1 MEEFMGII
9 KMFAGSY
16 EPIGWMFC
24 DGRTLS
30 IKNYTALFAI
40 IGTQYGGDGVTTFCL
55 PDLRGRVAV
64 GAGMGRSLTP
74 VNVGETGGTES
85 NVITGHHISLGVE
98 MKKLDT
104 KETGRDGV
112 PSVVTNVGIS
122 EQWTPINNRQP
133 YIGMNWIICVEGVW
147 PSRQ

>member
-1 MEEFMGII
+1 MGII

-40 IGTQYGGDGVTTFCL
+40 IGTQYGGDGITTFCL

-64 GAGMGRSLTP
+64 GAGMGQ
-74 VNVGETGGTES
+74 
-85 NVITGHHISLGVE
+85 I
-98 MKKLDT
+98 
-104 KETGRDGV
+104 GRAHV
-112 PSVVTNVGIS
+112 
-122 EQWTPINNRQP
+122 
-133 YIGMNWIICVEGVW
+133 
-147 PSRQ
+147 